1 MIALTHVEMIDGTGA
16 APVIDQTL
24 VLDHGRIASVGPS
37 SSAQIPAGAKVLD
50 LHGHTVYPGL
60 VGMHEHLFYVEPGS
74 AVLHGLVG
82 GEMFQTGPR
91 LYLAAGVTTAR
102 TTGSIEPY
110 ADLNVKRL
118 VDAGLTPG
126 PDFDITGPYLDG
138 PDPLIPQLHQLSGRR

>member
-1 MIALTHVEMIDGTGA
+1 
-16 APVIDQTL
+16 
-24 VLDHGRIASVGPS
+24 
-37 SSAQIPAGAKVLD
+37 
-50 LHGHTVYPGL
+50 
-60 VGMHEHLFYVEPGS
+60 MHEHLFYVEPGS

-102 TTGSIEPY
+102 TTGSIEPD

-126 PDFDITGPYLDG
+126 PDFDITGSTLTGQTLTSLCLGADDATRTVNYWAEEG
-138 PDPLIPQLHQLSGRR
+138 AQRRSKPTCSSRRRN